1 MPNRLRAAWTS
12 AETGFH
18 SAKTRRTVGS
28 VSEGTK
34 ALEMNVNGNRMMNTA
49 LFSVSGVETTRPTNT
64 STHENAHA
72 KNSSRATPARNFGTP
87 SLKRQPTARPASSMT
102 IIETV
107 LMAKSVKVRANSTAA
122 CDIGN
127 VRNLSTM
134 PSFRSCAMNV
144 PENVA
149 PNTTVWAKMPAMRNS
164 V

>member
-1 MPNRLRAAWTS
+1 
-12 AETGFH
+12 
-18 SAKTRRTVGS
+18 
-28 VSEGTK
+28 
-34 ALEMNVNGNRMMNTA
+34 
-49 LFSVSGVETTRPTNT
+49 
-64 STHENAHA
+64 
-72 KNSSRATPARNFGTP
+72 
-87 SLKRQPTARPASSMT
+87 MT

-149 PNTTVWAKMPAMRNS
+149 PNTTVWAKMPAKRNS

>member
-1 MPNRLRAAWTS
+1 MSNWLTDVGAVMSRNFSRLKRS
-12 AETGFH
+12 PDVIGF
-18 SAKTRRTVGS
+18 
-28 VSEGTK
+28 
-34 ALEMNVNGNRMMNTA
+34 ALFQPIMFVL